1 MQLVLLQDMVSSYA
15 ANWGRV
21 ANTEGIERIQI
32 GDCFK
37 EQGTYE
43 ELRVAGIDIS
53 PVGGASRIYFERCA
67 NATQPQTHRIGAV
80 LEPTVTTLREAVTAV
95 TSTAISVTNQPLNG
109 LSELEDFPAP
119 QNMVGVK
126 PSK

>member
-15 ANWGRV
+15 ANWARV
-21 ANTEGIERIQI
+21 ANSEGIERIQI

-43 ELRVAGIDIS
+43 ELKVAGIDIP
-53 PVGGASRIYFERCA
+53 PVGGASRLYFERCA

-80 LEPTVTTLREAVTAV
+80 LEPTMTAEPILAAVTAV
-95 TSTAISVTNQPLNG
+95 SSSAISVTNQPLNG
-109 LSELEDFPAP
+109 LSELEDFPA
-119 QNMVGVK
+119 
-126 PSK
+126 